1 LPPVW
6 AYSLTGY
13 QFLKLADT
21 EFKEE
26 IMKTRVLATNLMD
39 CVITKLSRYS
49 QRRIFHP
56 ALLEAVMRK
65 RFRGC
70 TRKVSFLIIV
80 VVLGMLMA
88 MPNNSFSNTY
98 SITSDASN
106 RWPGAMIFHAPC
118 GVALVSGGGSTYMAP
133 PPRID
138 FSASNSPDAL
148 CASLMR
154 TLTDPDQ
161 TAVTTIGAVNPQY
174 ATLPGGIPMPPV
186 STMPFVP
193 QDPQNAPTPYV
204 EVSTSGSMQFI
215 VPINWRD
222 DSDTMFDG
230 KFDGV
235 VESPYDATICPNQ
248 TTSGAVIDPVTGF
261 AQAASIRAPLCSITT
276 PANYLSALKQGHK
289 IGWAEVSYAS
299 VLTYGPTDTPAPG
312 SQPWQKQ
319 TPGGMVAGALS
330 IPYETENNSTVLRIA
345 LRYGTGFGG
354 VAPLTWGGWPTPYC
368 TSIGRG
374 CLQPSDWAGM
384 QTAWMPSQP
393 FTVQIQP
400 AYEVQFHILP
410 TLILYQPPGNQSS
423 SSISAQTSYTQTY
436 QVDQASAIT
445 DQNEY
450 DTKTK
455 SDFSFDPGFN
465 VAGFTGLVSFT
476 DSTTWDNSTKTAT
489 GAQYATSVSSVVTQ
503 GVTSTLTTAKLD
515 SSAPDVSHLTFQT
528 EPFWSDQIQ
537 FAVNPQFAVWDYP
550 SGQRLQP
557 LGTSFIKAF
566 SVAQLASC
574 APRAFEIINPAG
586 IAFTYDILNP
596 DNTSTHKQD
605 QVTPSECAHLL
616 SLDPFYVGLSQA
628 APPPMGI
635 SVPPA
640 TRPLST
646 AVRQDQSTEVKSY
659 TTKSSYTKT
668 FNATATSSRQN
679 TKSSGI
685 TDGIFGSKLA
695 ASVDYTNTFTT
706 TNQVGLTLGTTQTD
720 TTQHTQT
727 STINLGDCPLV
738 AGKST
743 CDAPLL
749 NAPNVQVFQD
759 TRFGTMMAVL
769 PDLNIAP
776 PAQAGSNWPNFGN
789 LQTGGGFHI
798 INNGGQGSTGSQSGN
813 NGINTA
819 NIYHALG
826 LTPLHMNL
834 NFATLVANKPPITVR
849 PPMVR
854 SAIRA
859 PSVPPRPA
867 PPIRVGPGHAIPLA
881 QSMEA
886 QLAAKYPAVRATL
899 AARVDGR
906 AFANI
911 RGLQRTAN
919 GKLAVVRAIPNPNAT
934 RAGGRPSIR

>member
-1 LPPVW
+1 MN
-6 AYSLTGY
+6 
-13 QFLKLADT
+13 KL
-21 EFKEE
+21 
-26 IMKTRVLATNLMD
+26 LGGH
-39 CVITKLSRYS
+39 S
-49 QRRIFHP
+49 RRIW
-56 ALLEAVMRK
+56 
-65 RFRGC
+65 
-70 TRKVSFLIIV
+70 FLIV
-80 VVLGMLMA
+80 VVAFGMAMA
-88 MPNNSFSNTY
+88 MPHFSFSNTF
-98 SITSDASN
+98 SIPGNSPVD
-106 RWPGAMIFHAPC
+106 RWPGLMVFHAPC
-118 GVALVSGGGSTYMAP
+118 GAGLVNNGDITYMAP

-138 FSASNSPDAL
+138 FSAANSPAVL
-148 CASLMR
+148 CGSLMR

-161 TAVTTIGAVNPQY
+161 TTVTAIGAVNPQY

-186 STMPFVP
+186 MSGPVPVP

-230 KFDGV
+230 RFDALL
-235 VESPYDATICPNQ
+235 EAPYDATQCPNL
-248 TTSGAVIDPVTGF
+248 TAPGPGIIDPATGF
-261 AQAASIRAPLCSITT
+261 VLATSVPAPLCSIAT
-276 PANYLSALKQGHK
+276 PTNYLNKVKQGHK

-299 VLTYGPTDTPAPG
+299 VITYGPTDTPAPG

-319 TPGGMVAGALS
+319 TSGGMVAGALS

-368 TSIGRG
+368 TSIGKG

-384 QTAWMPSQP
+384 QTPWMPSQP

-423 SSISAQTSYTQTY
+423 SSIATQTSYTQTY
-436 QVDQASAIT
+436 QADQASAIT
-445 DQNEY
+445 DQTEY
-450 DTKTK
+450 DNKTK
-455 SDFSFDPGFN
+455 SDLSFDPGWSYM
-465 VAGFTGLVSFT
+465 GMSQQFTFS

-503 GVTSTLTTAKLD
+503 GVTSTLTTGKLD

-574 APRAFEIINPAG
+574 APRAFGMINPTG
-586 IAFTYDILNP
+586 IAFNYDILNP
-596 DNTSTHKQD
+596 DNTTTHKQD
-605 QVTPSECAHLL
+605 QVTPFECAHLL

-628 APPPMGI
+628 APPSMGI

-646 AVRQDQSTEVKSY
+646 AVRQDQSSEVRSF

-679 TKSSGI
+679 TKSVGFNE
-685 TDGIFGSKLA
+685 GIFGSKLA
-695 ASVDYTNTFTT
+695 ASFDYTNTFTS
-706 TNQVGLTLGTTQTD
+706 TNQVGLTLGTTQSA
-720 TTQHTQT
+720 TTQNTLT
-727 STINLGDCPLV
+727 SSINLGDCPLV
-738 AGKST
+738 SGKST
-743 CDAPLL
+743 CDAPLV

-769 PDLNIAP
+769 PDLGIAA

-789 LQTGGGFHI
+789 LQTGGGFHVV
-798 INNGGQGSTGSQSGN
+798 NNGPQGNTGGQSAN
-813 NGINTA
+813 NGINTV
-819 NIYHALG
+819 NLYHALG

-834 NFATLVANKPPITVR
+834 NFATIVANKPPITVR
-849 PPMVR
+849 PPIVR
-854 SAIRA
+854 SALVRA
-859 PSVPPRPA
+859 PSTPPRPA
-867 PPIRVGPGHAIPLA
+867 PPIHVGPGHAVPLA
-881 QSMEA
+881 QSLEA
-886 QLAAKYPAVRATL
+886 QLAARYPAVRATL
-899 AARVDGR
+899 AAKVDGK
-906 AFANI
+906 AFANV
-911 RGLQRTAN
+911 RGLQRAAN
-919 GKLAVVRAIPNPNAT
+919 GKLMAVQTQA
-934 RAGGRPSIR
+934 RPSVVSRPNNASRF

>member
-1 LPPVW
+1 
-6 AYSLTGY
+6 
-13 QFLKLADT
+13 
-21 EFKEE
+21 
-26 IMKTRVLATNLMD
+26 
-39 CVITKLSRYS
+39 
-49 QRRIFHP
+49 
-56 ALLEAVMRK
+56 
-65 RFRGC
+65 
-70 TRKVSFLIIV
+70 
-80 VVLGMLMA
+80 
-88 MPNNSFSNTY
+88 
-98 SITSDASN
+98 
-106 RWPGAMIFHAPC
+106 
-118 GVALVSGGGSTYMAP
+118 
-133 PPRID
+133 
-138 FSASNSPDAL
+138 
-148 CASLMR
+148 
-154 TLTDPDQ
+154 
-161 TAVTTIGAVNPQY
+161 
-174 ATLPGGIPMPPV
+174 
-186 STMPFVP
+186 
-193 QDPQNAPTPYV
+193 
-204 EVSTSGSMQFI
+204 
-215 VPINWRD
+215 
-222 DSDTMFDG
+222 
-230 KFDGV
+230 
-235 VESPYDATICPNQ
+235 
-248 TTSGAVIDPVTGF
+248 
-261 AQAASIRAPLCSITT
+261 
-276 PANYLSALKQGHK
+276 
-289 IGWAEVSYAS
+289 
-299 VLTYGPTDTPAPG
+299 
-312 SQPWQKQ
+312 
-319 TPGGMVAGALS
+319 
-330 IPYETENNSTVLRIA
+330 
-345 LRYGTGFGG
+345 
-354 VAPLTWGGWPTPYC
+354 
-368 TSIGRG
+368 
-374 CLQPSDWAGM
+374 
-384 QTAWMPSQP
+384 
-393 FTVQIQP
+393 
-400 AYEVQFHILP
+400 
-410 TLILYQPPGNQSS
+410 
-423 SSISAQTSYTQTY
+423 
-436 QVDQASAIT
+436 
-445 DQNEY
+445 
-450 DTKTK
+450 
-455 SDFSFDPGFN
+455 
-465 VAGFTGLVSFT
+465 
-476 DSTTWDNSTKTAT
+476 
-489 GAQYATSVSSVVTQ
+489 
-503 GVTSTLTTAKLD
+503 
-515 SSAPDVSHLTFQT
+515 
-528 EPFWSDQIQ
+528 
-537 FAVNPQFAVWDYP
+537 
-550 SGQRLQP
+550 
-557 LGTSFIKAF
+557 
-566 SVAQLASC
+566 
-574 APRAFEIINPAG
+574 
-586 IAFTYDILNP
+586 
-596 DNTSTHKQD
+596 
-605 QVTPSECAHLL
+605 
-616 SLDPFYVGLSQA
+616 
-628 APPPMGI
+628 MGI